1 MLVYS
6 NKIIEEADS
15 NKTATLFTTLG
26 SVANITGI
34 FIELYLIDTIGRKKN
49 YFISGILVTCVL
61 YGYMICSFI
70 DGARTMYKYLYL
82 VIRFGY
88 GLGIGPLYYSYM
100 PDILPLAGITLI
112 QFLFQG
118 LSFVVF

>member
-15 NKTATLFTTLG
+15 NKTATLFTSLG

-34 FIELYLIDTIGRKKN
+34 FIQLYLTDSIGRKKN
-49 YFISGILVTCVL
+49 YLISAVLTTCIL

-70 DGARTMYKYLYL
+70 DGARKAYKYLYL
-82 VIRFGY
+82 AIRFGY

-112 QFLFQG
+112 QFLF
-118 LSFVVF
+118 